1 MDGVVLALRITC
13 AAAASPSCGVIV
25 LRTRGRGWSQRA
37 KFCRGKR
44 AVCWFAAAVVRVS
57 VMSRLEWERPHLVQ
71 FLDEFQLKEE
81 VPLLNWLPCGAS
93 GMAEY
98 KVM

>member
-13 AAAASPSCGVIV
+13 AAAASPSRGVVV

-44 AVCWFAAAVVRVS
+44 DVCWCVAAAVVRVS

-81 VPLLNWLPCGAS
+81 VPLLNCLP
-93 GMAEY
+93 
-98 KVM
+98 